1 MSKEDEKKRVM
12 ITLNQEVF
20 EKIESISKETGLSK
34 SALIT
39 MWINKKIATGNGEI

>member
-1 MSKEDEKKRVM
+1 MTEKQEKKRIM

-20 EKIESISKETGLSK
+20 EKMEVLSKETGLSK

-39 MWINKKIATGNGEI
+39 MWVNQQKEA

>member
-1 MSKEDEKKRVM
+1 MSEKNEKKRVM
-12 ITLNQEVF
+12 ITLSSEVF

-39 MWINKKIATGNGEI
+39 LWINEKKA

>member
-1 MSKEDEKKRVM
+1 MAEKQEKKRIM

-20 EKIESISKETGLSK
+20 EKLEVLSKETGLSK

-39 MWINKKIATGNGEI
+39 MWVNEQKKA

>member
-1 MSKEDEKKRVM
+1 MAEKQEKKRIM

-20 EKIESISKETGLSK
+20 EKIEVLSKETGLSK

-39 MWINKKIATGNGEI
+39 MWVNEQKKV

>member
-1 MSKEDEKKRVM
+1 MAEKQEKKRIM

-20 EKIESISKETGLSK
+20 EKIEVLSKETGLSK

-39 MWINKKIATGNGEI
+39 MWVNERKKA

>member
-1 MSKEDEKKRVM
+1 MAEKQEKKRIM

-20 EKIESISKETGLSK
+20 EKIEVLSKETGLSK

-39 MWINKKIATGNGEI
+39 MWVNEQKKAKK

>member
-1 MSKEDEKKRVM
+1 MAEKQEKKRIM

-20 EKIESISKETGLSK
+20 EKIEVLSKETGLSK

-39 MWINKKIATGNGEI
+39 MWVNEQKKA

>member
-1 MSKEDEKKRVM
+1 MAEKQEKKRIM

-20 EKIESISKETGLSK
+20 QKIEVLSKETGLSK

-39 MWINKKIATGNGEI
+39 MWVNEQKKA

>member
-1 MSKEDEKKRVM
+1 MAEKHEKKRIM

-20 EKIESISKETGLSK
+20 EKIEVLSKETGLSK

-39 MWINKKIATGNGEI
+39 MWVNEQKKA

>member
-1 MSKEDEKKRVM
+1 MKKIWLKNKKKKRIM

-20 EKIESISKETGLSK
+20 EKIEVLSKETGLSK

-39 MWINKKIATGNGEI
+39 MWVNEQKKA

>member
-1 MSKEDEKKRVM
+1 MAEKQEKKRIM

-20 EKIESISKETGLSK
+20 EKIEVLSKETGLSK

-39 MWINKKIATGNGEI
+39 MWVNEKEKA

>member
-1 MSKEDEKKRVM
+1 KKRIM

-20 EKIESISKETGLSK
+20 EKIEVLSKETGLSK

-39 MWINKKIATGNGEI
+39 MWVNEQKKA

>member
-1 MSKEDEKKRVM
+1 MAEKQEKKRIM

-20 EKIESISKETGLSK
+20 EKIEVLSKETGLSK

-39 MWINKKIATGNGEI
+39 MWVNQQKEA

>member
-39 MWINKKIATGNGEI
+39 MWINEKKA

>member
-1 MSKEDEKKRVM
+1 MAEKQEKKRIM

-20 EKIESISKETGLSK
+20 EKIEVLSKETGLSK

-39 MWINKKIATGNGEI
+39 MWVNEQKNA